1 MDKITVKYSLVVFF
15 LTKFHRFFFEIVF
28 KSYVKSRSWKLA
40 RLAFAR
46 VNFNFWKTREITEI
60 RSGRLWFW
68 CKDMKFKSC
77 NTQEKGEICVSSQ
90 TYQIALTKTL
100 LSVMTFS
107 KSNNFFVL
115 FCIFVGVVRPSLA
128 LQLSKL
134 SLSSFLIGT
143 NNMHSPT
150 TYLTCLPRVSCIIT
164 YLHVWFALTLE

>member
-1 MDKITVKYSLVVFF
+1 MKYSLVVFF
-15 LTKFHRFFFEIVF
+15 FELSLIGFFEIVF

-68 CKDMKFKSC
+68 CKGMKFKSC

-107 KSNNFFVL
+107 KSNNLFVFFFVFSLVL
-115 FCIFVGVVRPSLA
+115 FDYLLA
-128 LQLSKL
+128 SQLSKL

-143 NNMHSPT
+143 NNMHSPV
-150 TYLTCLPRVSCIIT
+150 TYLTCLPHVSCIIT